1 MDLWSKEKTRKT
13 GGDDG
18 MMEEK
23 SWRASSFEPGI
34 EGEEKKKKKD
44 STFLKKRERERRI
57 YLLFMIYFLSL
68 FYYYFPVFY
77 FVNLIILYNGITP
90 SPFPSILPLRL

>member
-44 STFLKKRERERRI
+44 STFLKRREREEDILII
-57 YLLFMIYFLSL
+57 YDLFPVAILLLFSCIL
-68 FYYYFPVFY
+68 F
-77 FVNLIILYNGITP
+77 
-90 SPFPSILPLRL
+90 R